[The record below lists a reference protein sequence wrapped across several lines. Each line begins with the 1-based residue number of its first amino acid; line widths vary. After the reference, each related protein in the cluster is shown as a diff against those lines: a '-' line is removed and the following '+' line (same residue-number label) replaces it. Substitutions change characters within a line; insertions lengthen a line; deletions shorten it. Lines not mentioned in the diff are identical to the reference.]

1 VTFETLRASAIPFAV
16 TLRVPFRGLS
26 VREGIAIQG
35 PRGWGE
41 FAPFD
46 DYSDARAAR
55 WLTSAVEAAFG
66 PWPAI
71 VRSAIDVNAIIPGV
85 DASTAGLMARAAI
98 VESGCSVIKVKVGS
112 AELADD
118 EARVVAVRDALDVAG
133 GGMIRLDSNGAWS
146 SDQAIRALRRLTAYG
161 IELVEQPCATLEE
174 IAAVRRVV
182 DIPIAVDECVR
193 LADDPGAVSVRDAA
207 DYAVIKPST
216 LGGVMASMRVA
227 ESLGVPIV
235 VSGSLDTSV
244 GLATPLAFAGAWPDL
259 PLASGLGTGRLLA
272 TDLVEQTLVP
282 VRGVIP
288 VVHEAPDLDRLLA
301 ARDAVPAERVE
312 YWWNRLE
319 DAWHAGADRA
329 VGGWLRA

>member
-1 VTFETLRASAIPFAV
+1 MTFESLRASAIPFAV
-16 TLRVPFRGLS
+16 TLHVPFRGLV
-26 VREGIAIQG
+26 VREGIVIQG
-35 PRGWGE
+35 PQGWGE

-66 PWPAI
+66 PWPPI
-71 VRSAIDVNAIIPGV
+71 LRSAVTVNAIIPGV
-85 DASTAGLMARAAI
+85 DASTAGLMAREAI
-98 VESGCSVIKVKVGS
+98 VDSGCSVIKVKVGT

-133 GGMIRLDSNGAWS
+133 GGSIRLDSNGAWT

-161 IELVEQPCATLEE
+161 IELVEQPCPTLEE
-174 IAAVRRVV
+174 IAEVRHAVDV
-182 DIPIAVDECVR
+182 PIAVDECVR
-193 LADDPGAVSVRDAA
+193 LADDPEAVSVRDVA

-216 LGGVMASMRVA
+216 LGGVTASMRVA

-259 PLASGLGTGRLLA
+259 SLASGFGTGRLLA

-282 VRGVIP
+282 RRGQLP
-288 VVHEAPDLDRLLA
+288 VVHAAPDLDRLLA
-301 ARDAVPAERVE
+301 ARDAVSPERVE
-312 YWWNRLE
+312 YWWRRLE
-319 DAWHAGADRA
+319 RAWNAGADRA
-329 VGGWLRA
+329 VEGWLRA